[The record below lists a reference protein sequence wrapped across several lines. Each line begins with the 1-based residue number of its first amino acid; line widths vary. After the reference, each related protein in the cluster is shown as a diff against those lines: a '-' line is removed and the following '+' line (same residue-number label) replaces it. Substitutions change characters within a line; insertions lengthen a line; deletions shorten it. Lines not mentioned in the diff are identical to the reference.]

1 MGISRCLAIVGIVI
15 VSTFCA
21 VNAALASHGKIGL
34 WNITITMVGNMPGMP
49 DMSKLP
55 PEAAA
60 QMKAMGMSMG
70 SNAIRVQ
77 HCMTAQEVASDV
89 PPANSNRNQS
99 CTTSNIVHTGQTMS
113 ADMKCTGDFQG
124 TGHIEITYDS
134 DAHYAGEMK
143 MNGIA
148 NGHPMTQDQKMEG
161 SWISASCGGVDH

>member
-1 MGISRCLAIVGIVI
+1 MSVSKCLIIVGIVI
-15 VSTFCA
+15 MSTFYT

-34 WNITITMVGNMPGMP
+34 WNITITMGGNAPNMP

-55 PEAAA
+55 PEAVAR
-60 QMKAMGMSMG
+60 MKAMGMSMG
-70 SNAIRVQ
+70 SNTIRVQ

-89 PPANSNRNQS
+89 PEVNSNRNQS
-99 CTTSNIVHTGQTMS
+99 CTVSNVMHTGKTMS

-124 TGHIEITYDS
+124 TGQVEVTYDS

-143 MNGIA
+143 MNGVA

-161 SWISASCGGVDH
+161 TWVSASCGSIDH